1 MELDPRN
8 PVMVRCSSL
17 HSGMRLWW
25 GRYYNR
31 HYNMRGGGAV
41 SVDCGT
47 GVVGGPASAFL
58 SGTDG
63 CVDLAGDV
71 AVGVTSPAVLA
82 GEVAVVMASP
92 AVAGAASL
100 ADAGV
105 APLADAGVPSLADA
119 GVASLADAGVAS
131 LANSGVASLADH
143 TGSVASGVTDWTV
156 PVRVRTEKMTFLR
169 EAVAGIVR
177 FLMIWCVAIVKWIV
191 VIVHR
196 PTLGVGRCR
205 RFVTILGMIR
215 GQGERVVILTDRML
229 LMAGLSF
236 PGVGQVLG

>member
-8 PVMVRCSSL
+8 PVMV
-17 HSGMRLWW
+17 W
-25 GRYYNR
+25 G
-31 HYNMRGGGAV
+31 GGGAV

-63 CVDLAGDV
+63 CVDFAGDV

-82 GEVAVVMASP
+82 GEVAVVMVYRP
-92 AVAGAASL
+92 LLGRRLWPMLGWRPWPMLGCRPWPML
-100 ADAGV
+100 AWRPWPMLGWHPWPMLGWPPWGGV
-105 APLADAGVPSLADA
+105 LGRSYWQCCHWSEGLDC
-119 GVASLADAGVAS
+119 
-131 LANSGVASLADH
+131 
-143 TGSVASGVTDWTV
+143 TGSG
-156 PVRVRTEKMTFLR
+156 ENR
-169 EAVAGIVR
+169 ENDVLAVAGIVR